1 MYFTRIEVLA
11 ISHKVWRLVVALLDR
26 FKSHELILGGGLFI
40 GELIVLF
47 VNQVRQVVPES
58 DNAGSVV
65 LLSQSD

>member
-1 MYFTRIEVLA
+1 MYVVRIEVLA
-11 ISHKVWRLVVALLDR
+11 ISHEVWRMVVALPDR
-26 FKSHELILGGGLFI
+26 FKSHQLIVRGLLI